1 MQILEIWN
9 NLFTKG
15 LQIHSSFFY
24 HICCLYFV
32 NCKKNQ
38 KLMFICTNLI
48 KIKFICIKWSRYE
61 KLFSPDCLEFTLVF
75 YIFSRFFQIFRNFK
89 FKI

>member
-24 HICCLYFV
+24 HICFVYFV
-32 NCKKNQ
+32 NFEKNQ
-38 KLMFICTNLI
+38 NLIPICTNLT
-48 KIKFICIKWSRYE
+48 KFKFKCIKWSR
-61 KLFSPDCLEFTLVF
+61 F
-75 YIFSRFFQIFRNFK
+75 
-89 FKI
+89 

>member
-24 HICCLYFV
+24 HICFLYFV
-32 NCKKNQ
+32 NFEKNQ
-38 KLMFICTNLI
+38 NVMPICTNLT
-48 KIKFICIKWSRYE
+48 K
-61 KLFSPDCLEFTLVF
+61 
-75 YIFSRFFQIFRNFK
+75 FK
-89 FKI
+89 F